1 MGDAAE
7 PPVER
12 PADRSEPAEDAD
24 PWAAACAED
33 LAAERE
39 RRRAV
44 HGPEPTDPAEEL
56 RRLADALTGTLGEL
70 GSRLP
75 QLGPLAKPLAHQ
87 ARAAIDPVIERNADA
102 IGHLASAGQELLA
115 AYKSA
120 VLGQEAR
127 WTRGEGAAEGQR
139 PESAGLA
146 AERGAEED
154 AGDDSREGRGNRD
167 EGGDSAGA
175 GGGHRIDLD

>member
-12 PADRSEPAEDAD
+12 PADRDESAEGAD

-39 RRRAV
+39 RRRAL
-44 HGPEPTDPAEEL
+44 HGPEPTDPADEL

-127 WTRGEGAAEGQR
+127 WTREDRPADAERPERAEPGGGGAATGADDSPER
-139 PESAGLA
+139 PGN
-146 AERGAEED
+146 RGE
-154 AGDDSREGRGNRD
+154 GDDSSGSGGR
-167 EGGDSAGA
+167 
-175 GGGHRIDLD
+175 HRIDLD